1 MPQVRKQTLRG
12 KKIKS
17 RLRNATT
24 PEEKLKAVRA
34 LYIMVYNSD
43 KSLIPL
49 TTELFHTLGSILE
62 GVKPEE
68 LNLTRINKQVLLET
82 IETL

>member
-1 MPQVRKQTLRG
+1 MSPLRKPPLRG

-17 RLRNATT
+17 RLRNATSS
-24 PEEKLKAVRA
+24 EEKLRAVRA

-62 GVKPEE
+62 GTKPED
-68 LNLTRINKQVLLET
+68 LTLTQIDKQMLLET
-82 IETL
+82 IDSL